1 MGESENPRLSLD
13 LTHLQN
19 SKVFAT
25 FHGPFWRYLRGMN
38 LDVVYS
44 DAHLAVLNKPSG
56 LLSVPGRGDDKQD
69 CLISRA
75 QRIWPDALTVH
86 RLDMATSGLVVVAR
100 GPTVQRMLSQAF
112 AERKVHKIY
121 EAVVDGSPPEVTPKH
136 VSDPASAEGWQDIQL
151 PLLIDWPNRPK
162 SKVDWAHGKPSHTQW
177 RRKAGP
183 VIEGATRVELHPIT
197 GRTHQLRLHMMALGH
212 AIWGDALYASP
223 EVCAR
228 APRLL
233 LHARQLQFHH
243 PLTQEW
249 LSFEMAVPF

>member
-1 MGESENPRLSLD
+1 
-13 LTHLQN
+13 
-19 SKVFAT
+19 
-25 FHGPFWRYLRGMN
+25 MN

-69 CLISRA
+69 CLIVRA
-75 QRIWPDALTVH
+75 QSVWPDALTVH

-100 GPTVQRMLSQAF
+100 GPEVQRMLSQAF
-112 AERKVHKIY
+112 AERKVHKMY
-121 EAVVDGSPPEVTPKH
+121 EAVVDGSPPEDLSNATSP
-136 VSDPASAEGWQDIQL
+136 ECWQNIQL

-162 SKVDWAHGKPSHTQW
+162 SKVDWTHGKSSQTHW

-183 VIEGATRVELHPIT
+183 VIEGATRLELDPIT
-197 GRTHQLRLHMMALGH
+197 GRTHQLRLHMLALGH
-212 AIWGDALYASP
+212 AILGDTLYASP

-249 LSFEMAVPF
+249 LSFEIAVAF